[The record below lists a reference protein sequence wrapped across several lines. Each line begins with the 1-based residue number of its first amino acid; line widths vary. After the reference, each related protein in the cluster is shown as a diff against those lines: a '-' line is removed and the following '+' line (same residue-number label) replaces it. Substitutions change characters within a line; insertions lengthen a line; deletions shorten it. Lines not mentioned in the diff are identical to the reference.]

1 MKNIKSLNVLFG
13 FVIIILIAAL
23 VATSVD
29 QRGTDRQ
36 TPENSVQAGDI
47 NISVTQTLAAIFD
60 ATQQST
66 QYALDP
72 ITSASATQT
81 SVPSPTAT
89 EFVVPESLY
98 ITNISGSRQYFAL
111 GCEASAAADWANYF
125 GVLIYE
131 YDFQHQLPLSDNPDL
146 GFVGDA
152 KGPWGQVPP
161 YAYGVHAEPVAA
173 LLRDQYGL
181 PAIAAKGLTLDQIRE
196 SLAQSKPVI
205 AWVIGN
211 MTGGV
216 PAEYTDSQ
224 GNTTIVAAYEH
235 VVILTGYDQDSI
247 RYMNN
252 GKFYEVPNEVFLN
265 SWGVLGNMAV
275 IHE

>member
-1 MKNIKSLNVLFG
+1 MKTIRSNNFLFG
-13 FVIIILIAAL
+13 IVLLILAVAL
-23 VATSVD
+23 LFSSMEGQGSSRQAYVD
-29 QRGTDRQ
+29 LDQVD
-36 TPENSVQAGDI
+36 EIDL
-47 NISVTQTLAAIFD
+47 SVTQTLAAIFN
-60 ATQQST
+60 ATQ
-66 QYALDP
+66 
-72 ITSASATQT
+72 ASIINIPGNTPLPTVTQT
-81 SVPSPTAT
+81 SLPSPIPT
-89 EFVVPESLY
+89 EFIVPDSFY
-98 ITNISGSRQYFAL
+98 ITNIGGSRQYFAL

-125 GVLIYE
+125 GVLVYE

-161 YAYGVHAEPVAA
+161 YAYGVHAAPVAA
-173 LLRDQYGL
+173 LLREEYGL
-181 PAIAAKGLTLDQIRE
+181 PAVAAKGLTLEQVRE
-196 SLAQSKPVI
+196 KLAQSKPVI

-235 VVILTGYDQDSI
+235 VVILTGYNQDSI

-252 GKFYEVPNEVFLN
+252 GKFYEVPNDVFLN

-275 IHE
+275 MYE